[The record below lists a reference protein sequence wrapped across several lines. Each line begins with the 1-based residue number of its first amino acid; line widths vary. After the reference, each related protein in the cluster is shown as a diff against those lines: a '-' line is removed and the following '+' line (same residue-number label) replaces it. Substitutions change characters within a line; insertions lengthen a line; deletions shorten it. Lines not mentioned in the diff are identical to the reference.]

1 MRRGKVVVVLAA
13 DLAAEVS
20 VAARVMVRVKVRVR
34 VRVKVGLGPTPTPT
48 PNQVS
53 VVGGQPLAKLLV
65 TYRKPT
71 DMEVEKHC
79 P

>member
-20 VAARVMVRVKVRVR
+20 VAARVVRVKVR